1 MGYIMPTA
9 DTFCMNLYLSQ
20 LSRYIGTDVQVILVL
35 DQAGWHKSKAL
46 NIPSNITI
54 VTLPAYS
61 PELNPIEL
69 LWLYLKSHY
78 LSNRVY
84 PDIDALYQAATDAWN
99 ETTSKPELIRSLC
112 NDSWIQK
119 ENLN

>member
-1 MGYIMPTA
+1 MGYLMPTA
-9 DTFCMNLYLSQ
+9 DTFCMNLYLCQ
-20 LSRYIGTDVQVILVL
+20 HSRYVGPDVQVILVL

-46 NIPSNITI
+46 NIPPNITI

-84 PDIDALYQAATDAWN
+84 PDIDALYQAATNAWN

-112 NDSWIQK
+112 NNSWIQK
-119 ENLN
+119 EYLN